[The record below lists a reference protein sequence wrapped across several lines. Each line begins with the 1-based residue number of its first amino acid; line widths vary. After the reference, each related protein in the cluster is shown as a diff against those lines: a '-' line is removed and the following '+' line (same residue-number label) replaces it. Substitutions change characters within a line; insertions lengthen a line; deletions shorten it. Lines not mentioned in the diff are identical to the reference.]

1 MDKNTLEFQKAKPL
15 PKPMKSHFHGSHLQ
29 DFTQNPFPQSTA
41 PQFNLVHRNP
51 STTFHSP
58 SFRPFTSDLE
68 NLATV
73 ATIHF
78 NMPAE
83 EEIIPANAAEQRNAA
98 DEEIVPA
105 NAAEQS
111 NAAEDDFVP
120 ENAAKQRK
128 AAEDTNA
135 EEEHAAAVE
144 SEGEEE
150 EAGAEESDDEEE
162 ALQEE
167 ISEIRGNPNMELK
180 VKWNYI
186 RPMLMDEY
194 HKVQMTMKE
203 DFIEVIRFRL
213 ESSREEAVEG
223 LRASAF
229 GNYLKYKDH
238 IAKSQKCICYVVS
251 RQVVGVPDPDEN
263 ALWFKINGEVT
274 RFSKVEFALVTGL
287 RFGTSQFNPYE
298 DHDIPETSLYT
309 RGWIY
314 EALPEVGMEIGGLRG
329 DYQGEW
335 PRDLKFE
342 YDQSYSKV
350 DISEVH
356 GVLEPTLTEDL
367 SDYYVSVET
376 EGSSFALKYIPGYEK
391 SKGRARK
398 MENRQVSP
406 AAEPSRRRASVDE
419 IPYDASTRTGD
430 AESRE
435 DADVLAAAREASSR
449 DEAEKVAIEKRKR
462 EVDEISEEVTKKVK
476 AEIKSPEFIQ
486 MLANAIVSLLP
497 EIASTGAGE
506 REQQAGE
513 KERGLFLEKSAGAGD
528 KQAQIDG
535 RTSRENEA
543 SAYNE
548 AVTSSHIQKGLMLE
562 QPLWSELPNTQEI
575 AAEFAW
581 NYDIHHNVFGGESHY
596 STQETQSSIPTTC
609 EKTVHTAEDEI
620 QPRPVRKKFPAAV
633 LKSPFRVR
641 ENRDKN
647 VGLPFAVGKDYFE
660 YIKDV
665 TKELEHMHMEPYV
678 AILSKDPHIAKVH
691 GAQKRFVA
699 MGVQFQKAV
708 EDVRKAMHG
717 EKPVGWVPDH
727 KTEKVIPAEH
737 MEHLEQFAEGLLPE
751 WGGLKK
757 WIEAEKLVLL
767 CYFDIAKHWAVCT
780 IHFKTCMV
788 ILWDSNEHK
797 FNDHIRML
805 RKNAL
810 LPLRRIL
817 PQLLKHI
824 GYYIS
829 NPVPHKYTEWP
840 LYFPLNSANKLHQ
853 RDSVSC
859 GPLALK
865 SMENRPVDIPDK
877 MMYKKNLPAW
887 RAHIAETIY
896 NYSTHERTI
905 AD

>member
-1 MDKNTLEFQKAKPL
+1 MRAD
-15 PKPMKSHFHGSHLQ
+15 
-29 DFTQNPFPQSTA
+29 
-41 PQFNLVHRNP
+41 
-51 STTFHSP
+51 
-58 SFRPFTSDLE
+58 
-68 NLATV
+68 
-73 ATIHF
+73 
-78 NMPAE
+78 
-83 EEIIPANAAEQRNAA
+83 EEIIPASAAEQRNAA
-98 DEEIVPA
+98 DEEIVTA
-105 NAAEQS
+105 NEAQQS

-128 AAEDTNA
+128 TVEDTHA
-135 EEEHAAAVE
+135 DEEHAAAVE
-144 SEGEEE
+144 SEAEEE
-150 EAGAEESDDEEE
+150 EAGAEDSDDEEE

-167 ISEIRGNPNMELK
+167 IPEIRRNPNMELK

-203 DFIEVIRFRL
+203 DFIEVIRCRL
-213 ESSREEAVEG
+213 ESSGEEAVEG
-223 LRASAF
+223 MRASAF

-251 RQVVGVPDPDEN
+251 RQVLGVPDPDEN
-263 ALWFKINGEVT
+263 ALWFKINGEVI

-309 RGWIY
+309 RLFKNEKITSIHLWNLFKSKDFHIESAADCIKLCKVIIAAHVMLGNDPCNWKIPDWGWIY

-329 DYQGEW
+329 DYQGGW
-335 PRDLKFE
+335 PCGLKFE
-342 YDQSYSKV
+342 YEQSYSKV

-356 GVLEPTLTEDL
+356 GVLEPTLTEEL

-376 EGSSFALKYIPGYEK
+376 EGSSFALKYILGYEK

-406 AAEPSRRRASVDE
+406 PAEPSHRRAGVDE

-435 DADVLAAAREASSR
+435 DAD
-449 DEAEKVAIEKRKR
+449 KRKR
-462 EVDEISEEVTKKVK
+462 EVAEISEEDTKKLK
-476 AEIKSPEFIQ
+476 AEIQSPDFIQ

-497 EIASTGAGE
+497 GIASAGAGE
-506 REQQAGE
+506 RELQAGE
-513 KERGLFLEKSAGAGD
+513 KERGLFLERSAELETS
-528 KQAQIDG
+528 KQ
-535 RTSRENEA
+535 TSRENEA
-543 SAYNE
+543 STDNE
-548 AVTSSHIQKGLMLE
+548 AVTSSHIQKGLMVE
-562 QPLWSELPNTQEI
+562 QPLFSQLPNTQEL

-581 NYDIHHNVFGGESHY
+581 NYDIHQNVFGGESPY

-641 ENRDKN
+641 ENRGIDFDKYMQNKDAEKRN

-678 AILSKDPHIAKVH
+678 AILAKDPHIAQVH

-708 EDVRKAMHG
+708 EDVWKAMHG
-717 EKPVGWVPDH
+717 EKPEGWVPDH
-727 KTEKVIPAEH
+727 QTEEVIPVEH

-751 WGGLKK
+751 WGGLKR
-757 WIEAEKLVLL
+757 WIEAEKLVLQ

-810 LPLRRIL
+810 LPLRRIF

-824 GYYIS
+824 GYCNS

-840 LYFPLNSANKLHQ
+840 FYFPLNSANKLHQ

-865 SMENRPVDIPDK
+865 SMENRLADIPDK

-887 RAHIAETIY
+887 RAHITETIY

>member
-1 MDKNTLEFQKAKPL
+1 MRAD
-15 PKPMKSHFHGSHLQ
+15 
-29 DFTQNPFPQSTA
+29 
-41 PQFNLVHRNP
+41 
-51 STTFHSP
+51 
-58 SFRPFTSDLE
+58 
-68 NLATV
+68 
-73 ATIHF
+73 
-78 NMPAE
+78 E
-83 EEIIPANAAEQRNAA
+83 EMIPASAAEQGNAA

-105 NAAEQS
+105 NEAEQS
-111 NAAEDDFVP
+111 NAA
-120 ENAAKQRK
+120 
-128 AAEDTNA
+128 
-135 EEEHAAAVE
+135 VE
-144 SEGEEE
+144 SEAEEE
-150 EAGAEESDDEEE
+150 EAGAEDSDEEE
-162 ALQEE
+162 ALQDKIPE
-167 ISEIRGNPNMELK
+167 IQRNPNMELK

-203 DFIEVIRFRL
+203 DFIEVIRRRL
-213 ESSREEAVEG
+213 ESSGEEAVEG
-223 LRASAF
+223 MRASAF

-251 RQVVGVPDPDEN
+251 RQVLGVPDPDEN
-263 ALWFKINGEVT
+263 ALWFKINGEVI

-309 RGWIY
+309 RLFKNEKITSIHLWNLFKSKDFNIESAADCIKLCKVIIAAHVVLGNDPCNWKIPDWVWVLVEDEQAWDRFPWGSMSFQILHRAVNNVKKKTMATRSFHLHANTLALLGWIY

-329 DYQGEW
+329 DYQGGW
-335 PRDLKFE
+335 PRGLKFE
-342 YDQSYSKV
+342 YEQSYSKV

-356 GVLEPTLTEDL
+356 GVLEPTLTEEL

-406 AAEPSRRRASVDE
+406 PAEPSHRRAVEDE
-419 IPYDASTRTGD
+419 IPYDA
-430 AESRE
+430 SRE
-435 DADVLAAAREASSR
+435 DADVLANAREASSR
-449 DEAEKVAIEKRKR
+449 DEAEKVAFEKRKR
-462 EVDEISEEVTKKVK
+462 EVAEISEEVTKKLK
-476 AEIKSPEFIQ
+476 AEIQSPDFIQ

-497 EIASTGAGE
+497 GIASTGAGE
-506 REQQAGE
+506 RELQAGE
-513 KERGLFLEKSAGAGD
+513 KERGLFLEKSAGAGNE
-528 KQAQIDG
+528 QAQIDG

-543 SAYNE
+543 STDNE
-548 AVTSSHIQKGLMLE
+548 AVTSSHIQKGLL
-562 QPLWSELPNTQEI
+562 
-575 AAEFAW
+575 
-581 NYDIHHNVFGGESHY
+581 NVFGGESPY
-596 STQETQSSIPTTC
+596 STQETQSNIPTTC
-609 EKTVHTAEDEI
+609 EKTVDTAEDEI

-641 ENRDKN
+641 ENRGTDFDKYMQNKDAEKRN

-678 AILSKDPHIAKVH
+678 AILAKDPHIAQVH

-708 EDVRKAMHG
+708 EDVWKAMHG
-717 EKPVGWVPDH
+717 EKPEGWVPDH
-727 KTEKVIPAEH
+727 KTEEVIPVEH

-767 CYFDIAKHWAVCT
+767 IK
-780 IHFKTCMV
+780 
-788 ILWDSNEHK
+788 
-797 FNDHIRML
+797 
-805 RKNAL
+805 
-810 LPLRRIL
+810 
-817 PQLLKHI
+817 
-824 GYYIS
+824 
-829 NPVPHKYTEWP
+829 WP

-853 RDSVSC
+853 RDNVSC

-865 SMENRPVDIPDK
+865 SMENRLADIPDK

>member
-1 MDKNTLEFQKAKPL
+1 M
-15 PKPMKSHFHGSHLQ
+15 
-29 DFTQNPFPQSTA
+29 
-41 PQFNLVHRNP
+41 
-51 STTFHSP
+51 
-58 SFRPFTSDLE
+58 
-68 NLATV
+68 
-73 ATIHF
+73 
-78 NMPAE
+78 
-83 EEIIPANAAEQRNAA
+83 
-98 DEEIVPA
+98 
-105 NAAEQS
+105 
-111 NAAEDDFVP
+111 
-120 ENAAKQRK
+120 
-128 AAEDTNA
+128 
-135 EEEHAAAVE
+135 
-144 SEGEEE
+144 
-150 EAGAEESDDEEE
+150 
-162 ALQEE
+162 
-167 ISEIRGNPNMELK
+167 
-180 VKWNYI
+180 
-186 RPMLMDEY
+186 
-194 HKVQMTMKE
+194 
-203 DFIEVIRFRL
+203 
-213 ESSREEAVEG
+213 
-223 LRASAF
+223 
-229 GNYLKYKDH
+229 
-238 IAKSQKCICYVVS
+238 
-251 RQVVGVPDPDEN
+251 
-263 ALWFKINGEVT
+263 
-274 RFSKVEFALVTGL
+274 
-287 RFGTSQFNPYE
+287 
-298 DHDIPETSLYT
+298 
-309 RGWIY
+309 
-314 EALPEVGMEIGGLRG
+314 PEVGMEIGGLRG

-335 PRDLKFE
+335 PRGLKFE
-342 YDQSYSKV
+342 YEQSYSKV

-356 GVLEPTLTEDL
+356 GVLEPTLTEEL

-376 EGSSFALKYIPGYEK
+376 EEPSSFTP
-391 SKGRARK
+391 
-398 MENRQVSP
+398 
-406 AAEPSRRRASVDE
+406 AEPSHRRASVDE
-419 IPYDASTRTGD
+419 IPYDASMRTGD

-435 DADVLAAAREASSR
+435 DADVLAA
-449 DEAEKVAIEKRKR
+449 EKVAVEKRKR
-462 EVDEISEEVTKKVK
+462 EVAEISEEVTKKLK
-476 AEIKSPEFIQ
+476 AEIQSPEFIQ
-486 MLANAIVSLLP
+486 MLANAILSLLP
-497 EIASTGAGE
+497 GIASTGAGE

-543 SAYNE
+543 STDNE
-548 AVTSSHIQKGLMLE
+548 AVTSSHIQKGLMVE
-562 QPLWSELPNTQEI
+562 QPLWSQLPNTQEI

-581 NYDIHHNVFGGESHY
+581 NYDIHHNVFGGESPY

-641 ENRDKN
+641 ENRGTDFDKYMQNKDAENNPLENLRRN
-647 VGLPFAVGKDYFE
+647 VSLPFAVGKDYFE
-660 YIKDV
+660 YIKDF

-678 AILSKDPHIAKVH
+678 AILAKDPHIAQVH

-708 EDVRKAMHG
+708 EDVWKAMHG
-717 EKPVGWVPDH
+717 EKPEGWVPDH
-727 KTEKVIPAEH
+727 KTEEVIPAEH

-797 FNDHIRML
+797 FNDHMRML

-810 LPLRRIL
+810 LPLCRIL

-824 GYYIS
+824 GYCNS

-840 LYFPLNSANKLHQ
+840 LHFPLNSANKLHQ

-865 SMENRPVDIPDK
+865 SMENRLADIPDK